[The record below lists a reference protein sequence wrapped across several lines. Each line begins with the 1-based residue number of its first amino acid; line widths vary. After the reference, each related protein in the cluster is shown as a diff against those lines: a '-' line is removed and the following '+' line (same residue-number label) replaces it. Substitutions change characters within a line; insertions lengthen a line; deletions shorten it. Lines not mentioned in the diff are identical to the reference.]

1 MFETLKNA
9 FKSKEIRVKIW
20 FTLALILVYRI
31 GCYIPV
37 PTFDVVAL
45 TNAFTAQNSDFLG
58 LLNILSGNSM
68 QNATLF
74 ALGVLPFINSSI
86 IMQLLTLVIP
96 ALERMSKEGDEGRQ
110 KLTQI
115 TRIVAIVLAI
125 VQAIGIVVGFKS
137 TIRAIFPFETAG
149 NAILTMAITIVLL
162 VAGSIMV
169 MWLSERI
176 TEYGI
181 GNGTSIIIF
190 IGILATAGTTMANSF
205 KMVGDNWTYIW
216 NILGFILLVVA
227 VFVFIVFMDGAER
240 RVPVQYS
247 KQIKGNKMYGGQST
261 YIPIRIGG
269 SGVMPIIFASS
280 LLMFP
285 QMILQLFFTET
296 PSVEPGLSVADWY
309 AKYMGSGTAV
319 YYILLAILILGFSYF
334 YAQIQFNPEDVARNI
349 QQYGGFIPGIRAG
362 KPTSD
367 FLKKVNNRVTLFGA
381 VFLMLIALVP
391 TFLFQAVAIGDGSW
405 GSPAL
410 PFANSFSAT
419 GLLIVVSVALEIN
432 KQLESQIMMK
442 HYKGFLK

>member
-9 FKSKEIRVKIW
+9 FKTKEIRVKIW
-20 FTLALILVYRI
+20 ITLALILVYRI
-31 GCYIPV
+31 GCYIPI
-37 PTFDVVAL
+37 PTFDIAAMQ
-45 TNAFTAQNSDFLG
+45 NATAFNSDFLSI
-58 LLNILSGNSM
+58 LNVITGGSM

-86 IMQLLTLVIP
+86 IMQLLALVIP
-96 ALERMSKEGDEGRQ
+96 ALEKLSKEGEEGRK

-115 TRIVAIVLAI
+115 TRIVAVVLAV
-125 VQAIGIVVGFKS
+125 VQAIGIVVAFKS
-137 TIRAIFPFETAG
+137 YFLDVFSFEASAD
-149 NAILTMAITIVLL
+149 NPILTMALTIVIL
-162 VAGSIMV
+162 VAGSVMV

-190 IGILATAGTTMANSF
+190 IGILSTAGTTMAESF
-205 KMVGDNWTYIW
+205 KLVGNEWTYIW
-216 NILGFILLVVA
+216 NILGFIALVVLI
-227 VFVFIVFMDGAER
+227 FVFIVFMDGAER
-240 RVPVQYS
+240 RITVQYS
-247 KQIKGNKMYGGQST
+247 KQIKGNKMYGGQTT
-261 YIPIRIGG
+261 YIPIRVNG

-285 QMILQLFFTET
+285 QMIIQLFFSDTSAAT
-296 PSVEPGLSVADWY
+296 WY
-309 AKYMGSGTAV
+309 ATYMGSGTAV
-319 YYILLAILILGFSYF
+319 YYVLLALFILGFSYF
-334 YAQIQFNPEDVARNI
+334 YAQIQFNPEDVSKNI

-367 FLKKVNNRVTLFGA
+367 FLKKINNRITFFGA
-381 VFLMLIALVP
+381 VFLMCLSLIP
-391 TFLFQAVAIGDGSW
+391 TFIFRALAMGNGTWAA
-405 GSPAL
+405 PAL

-419 GLLIVVSVALEIN
+419 GLLIVVSVALELN

>member
-20 FTLALILVYRI
+20 LTLALILVYRI

-37 PTFDVVAL
+37 PTFDATAL
-45 TNAFTAQNSDFLG
+45 TNAFTERNSDFLG
-58 LLNILSGNSM
+58 LLNILSGGAM
-68 QNATLF
+68 ANATIF

-86 IMQLLTLVIP
+86 IMQLLALVIP
-96 ALERMSKEGDEGRQ
+96 ALERLSKEGDEGRQ

-115 TRIVAIVLAI
+115 TRIVAIVLAV

-137 TIRAIFPFETAG
+137 YIRPIFSFENG
-149 NAILTMAITIVLL
+149 QDNAILTMALTIVLL
-162 VAGSIMV
+162 TAGSVMV

-190 IGILATAGTTMANSF
+190 IGIIASAGTTMANAF
-205 KMVGDNWTYIW
+205 KLVGANWTYIW
-216 NILGFILLVVA
+216 NILGFILIVVA
-227 VFVFIVFMDGAER
+227 IFVFIVFMDGAER

-261 YIPIRIGG
+261 YIPIRVGG
-269 SGVMPIIFASS
+269 SGVMPIIFATS

-285 QMILQLFFTET
+285 QMIIQLFAANTKAAAWYET
-296 PSVEPGLSVADWY
+296 
-309 AKYMGSGTAV
+309 YMGSGTAV
-319 YYILLAILILGFSYF
+319 YYVLLAVLILGFSYF
-334 YAQIQFNPEDVARNI
+334 YAMIQFNPDDVARNI

-367 FLKKVNNRVTLFGA
+367 FLKKVNNRVTFFGA
-381 VFLMLIALVP
+381 VFLMLIALIP
-391 TFLFQAVAIGDGSW
+391 TFLFRALAIGDGTW
-405 GSPAL
+405 VSPAL

>member
-20 FTLALILVYRI
+20 ITLALILVYRI
-31 GCYIPV
+31 GCYIPI
-37 PTFDVVAL
+37 PTFNMASMQSS
-45 TNAFTAQNSDFLG
+45 TAFNSDFLSI
-58 LLNILSGNSM
+58 LNVITGGSM

-86 IMQLLTLVIP
+86 IMQLLALVIP
-96 ALERMSKEGDEGRQ
+96 ALEKMSKEGEEGRK

-115 TRIVAIVLAI
+115 TRIVAVVLAV
-125 VQAIGIVVGFKS
+125 VQAIGIVVAFKS
-137 TIRAIFPFETAG
+137 YFIDVFSFESGAD
-149 NAILTMAITIVLL
+149 NPILTMALTIVLL
-162 VAGSIMV
+162 VGGSVMV

-190 IGILATAGTTMANSF
+190 IGILSTAGTTMAESF
-205 KMVGDNWTYIW
+205 KLVGNEWTYIW
-216 NILGFILLVVA
+216 NIIGFILVVVA
-227 VFVFIVFMDGAER
+227 VLTFIVFMDGAER
-240 RVPVQYS
+240 RITVQYS

-261 YIPIRIGG
+261 YIPIRVNG

-285 QMILQLFFTET
+285 QMIIQLFFSTTEAA
-296 PSVEPGLSVADWY
+296 SWY
-309 AKYMGSGTAV
+309 ARYMGSGTAV
-319 YYILLAILILGFSYF
+319 YYVLLALFILGFSYF
-334 YAQIQFNPEDVARNI
+334 YAQIQFNPEDVSKNI

-367 FLKKVNNRVTLFGA
+367 FLKKINNRITFFGA
-381 VFLMLIALVP
+381 VFLMCLSLIP
-391 TFLFQAVAIGDGSW
+391 TFLFRALAMGDGTW
-405 GSPAL
+405 AAPAL

-419 GLLIVVSVALEIN
+419 GLLIVVSVALELN

>member
-20 FTLALILVYRI
+20 ITLALILVYRI
-31 GCYIPV
+31 GCYIPI
-37 PTFDVVAL
+37 PTFNVAAMQQAE
-45 TNAFTAQNSDFLG
+45 AFSSDFLSI
-58 LLNILSGNSM
+58 LNVITGGSM

-86 IMQLLTLVIP
+86 IMQLLALVIP
-96 ALERMSKEGDEGRQ
+96 ALEKMSKEGEEGRK

-115 TRIVAIVLAI
+115 TRIVAVVLAV
-125 VQAIGIVVGFKS
+125 VQAIGIVVAFKS
-137 TIRAIFPFETAG
+137 YFIDVFSFESGAD
-149 NAILTMAITIVLL
+149 NPILTMALTIVLL
-162 VAGSIMV
+162 VGGSVMV

-190 IGILATAGTTMANSF
+190 IGILSTAGTTMAESF
-205 KMVGDNWTYIW
+205 KLVGNEWTYIW
-216 NILGFILLVVA
+216 NIIGFILVVVA
-227 VFVFIVFMDGAER
+227 VLTFIVFMDGAER
-240 RVPVQYS
+240 RITVQYS

-261 YIPIRIGG
+261 YIPIRVNG

-285 QMILQLFFTET
+285 QMIIQLFFSNTEAA
-296 PSVEPGLSVADWY
+296 VWY
-309 AKYMGSGTAV
+309 AQYMGSGTAV
-319 YYILLAILILGFSYF
+319 YYVLLALFILGFSYF
-334 YAQIQFNPEDVARNI
+334 YAQIQFNPEDVSKNI

-367 FLKKVNNRVTLFGA
+367 FLKKINNRITFFGA
-381 VFLMLIALVP
+381 VFLMCLSLIP
-391 TFLFQAVAIGDGSW
+391 TFIFRALAMGNGTWAA
-405 GSPAL
+405 PAL

-419 GLLIVVSVALEIN
+419 ALLIVVSVALELN

>member
-9 FKSKEIRVKIW
+9 FKSKEIRVKI
-20 FTLALILVYRI
+20 FITLALILVYRI
-31 GCYIPV
+31 GCYIPI
-37 PTFDVVAL
+37 PTFNIAAMQKDG
-45 TNAFTAQNSDFLG
+45 AFTSDFLSI
-58 LLNILSGNSM
+58 LNVITGGSM

-86 IMQLLTLVIP
+86 IMQLLALVIP
-96 ALERMSKEGDEGRQ
+96 ALEKMSKEGEEGRK

-115 TRIVAIVLAI
+115 TRIVAVVLAV
-125 VQAIGIVVGFKS
+125 VQAIGIVVAFKS
-137 TIRAIFPFETAG
+137 NFINVFSFENG
-149 NAILTMAITIVLL
+149 QDNPILTMALTIVLL
-162 VAGSIMV
+162 VAGSVMV

-190 IGILATAGTTMANSF
+190 IGILSTAGTTMAESF
-205 KMVGDNWTYIW
+205 KLVGKEWTYVW
-216 NILGFILLVVA
+216 NIIGFVLIVVA
-227 VFVFIVFMDGAER
+227 VLTFIVFMDGAER
-240 RVPVQYS
+240 RITVQYS

-261 YIPIRIGG
+261 YIPIRVNG

-285 QMILQLFFTET
+285 QMIIQLFFRETEAA
-296 PSVEPGLSVADWY
+296 VWY
-309 AKYMGSGTAV
+309 AQYMGSGTAV
-319 YYILLAILILGFSYF
+319 YYVLLALFILGFSYF
-334 YAQIQFNPEDVARNI
+334 YAQIQFNPEDVSKNI

-367 FLKKVNNRVTLFGA
+367 FLKKINNRITFFGA
-381 VFLMLIALVP
+381 VFLMCLSLIP
-391 TFLFQAVAIGDGSW
+391 TFIFRALAMGNGSW
-405 GSPAL
+405 AAPAL

-419 GLLIVVSVALEIN
+419 GLLIVVSVALELN

>member
-20 FTLALILVYRI
+20 ITLALILVYRI
-31 GCYIPV
+31 GCYIPI
-37 PTFDVVAL
+37 PTFNIAAMQQAE
-45 TNAFTAQNSDFLG
+45 AFSSDFLSI
-58 LLNILSGNSM
+58 LNVITGGSM

-86 IMQLLTLVIP
+86 IMQLLALVIP
-96 ALERMSKEGDEGRQ
+96 ALEKMSKEGEEGRK

-115 TRIVAIVLAI
+115 TRIVAVVLAV
-125 VQAIGIVVGFKS
+125 VQAIGIVVAFKS
-137 TIRAIFPFETAG
+137 YFIDVFSFESGAD
-149 NAILTMAITIVLL
+149 NPILTMALTIVLL
-162 VAGSIMV
+162 VGGSVMV

-190 IGILATAGTTMANSF
+190 IGILSTAGTTMAESF
-205 KMVGDNWTYIW
+205 KLVGNEWTYIW
-216 NILGFILLVVA
+216 NIIGFILVVVA
-227 VFVFIVFMDGAER
+227 VLTFIVFMDGAER
-240 RVPVQYS
+240 RITVQYS

-261 YIPIRIGG
+261 YIPIRVNG

-285 QMILQLFFTET
+285 QMIIQLFFSNTEAA
-296 PSVEPGLSVADWY
+296 VWY
-309 AKYMGSGTAV
+309 AQHMGSGTAV
-319 YYILLAILILGFSYF
+319 YYVLLALFILGFSYF
-334 YAQIQFNPEDVARNI
+334 YAQIQFNPEDVSKNI

-367 FLKKVNNRVTLFGA
+367 FLKKINNRITFFGA
-381 VFLMLIALVP
+381 VFLMCLSLIP
-391 TFLFQAVAIGDGSW
+391 TFIFR
-405 GSPAL
+405 AL
-410 PFANSFSAT
+410 AMGNGTCPFANSFSAT
-419 GLLIVVSVALEIN
+419 GLLIVVSVALELN

>member
-9 FKSKEIRVKIW
+9 FKTKEIRVKIW
-20 FTLALILVYRI
+20 LTLALVLVYRI

-37 PTFDVVAL
+37 PTFDAVSMAGSQ
-45 TNAFTAQNSDFLG
+45 AMQSDFLG
-58 LLNILSGNSM
+58 ILNVITGGSM
-68 QNATLF
+68 QNATIF

-86 IMQLLTLVIP
+86 IMQLLALVIP
-96 ALERMSKEGDEGRQ
+96 ALERLSKEGDEGRE

-125 VQAIGIVVGFKS
+125 VQAIGIVVGFKAY
-137 TIRAIFPFETAG
+137 IRPIFSFEATAD
-149 NAILTMAITIVLL
+149 NPILTMALTIVLL
-162 VAGSIMV
+162 TAGSVMV

-190 IGILATAGTTMANSF
+190 IGILSTAGTTMADAF
-205 KMVGDNWTYIW
+205 KMVGNNWVYIW
-216 NILGFILLVVA
+216 NILGFIALVVA
-227 VFVFIVFMDGAER
+227 IFVFIVFMDGAER
-240 RVPVQYS
+240 RIAVQYS
-247 KQIKGNKMYGGQST
+247 KQIKGNKMYGGQTT
-261 YIPIRIGG
+261 YIPIRVNG

-285 QMILQLFFTET
+285 QMIIQLFFNNTEA
-296 PSVEPGLSVADWY
+296 SAWY
-309 AKYMGSGTAV
+309 AQYMGSGTAV
-319 YYILLAILILGFSYF
+319 YYVLLALFILGFSYF
-334 YAQIQFNPEDVARNI
+334 YAQIQFNPDDVSRNI

-367 FLKKVNNRVTLFGA
+367 FLRKINNRITLFGA
-381 VFLMLIALVP
+381 IFLMFISLVP
-391 TFLFQAVAIGDGSW
+391 TFLFQALSGQYSN
-405 GSPAL
+405 PAYNL
-410 PFANSFSAT
+410 GFASSFSAT
-419 GLLIVVSVALEIN
+419 GLLIVVSVALELN

>member
-20 FTLALILVYRI
+20 ITLALILVYRI
-31 GCYIPV
+31 GCYIPI
-37 PTFDVVAL
+37 PTFNVAAMQQAE
-45 TNAFTAQNSDFLG
+45 AFSSDFLSI
-58 LLNILSGNSM
+58 LNVITGGSM

-86 IMQLLTLVIP
+86 IMQLLALVIP
-96 ALERMSKEGDEGRQ
+96 ALEKMSKEGEEGRK

-115 TRIVAIVLAI
+115 TRIVAVVLAV
-125 VQAIGIVVGFKS
+125 VQAIGIVVAFKS
-137 TIRAIFPFETAG
+137 YFIDVFSFESGAD
-149 NAILTMAITIVLL
+149 NPILTMALTIVLL
-162 VAGSIMV
+162 VGGSVMV

-190 IGILATAGTTMANSF
+190 IGILSTAGTTMAESF
-205 KMVGDNWTYIW
+205 KLVGNEWTYIW
-216 NILGFILLVVA
+216 NIIGFILVVVA
-227 VFVFIVFMDGAER
+227 VLTFIVFMDGAER
-240 RVPVQYS
+240 RITVQYS

-261 YIPIRIGG
+261 YIPIRVNG

-285 QMILQLFFTET
+285 QMIIQLFFSNTEAA
-296 PSVEPGLSVADWY
+296 VWY
-309 AKYMGSGTAV
+309 AQYMGSGTAV
-319 YYILLAILILGFSYF
+319 YYVLLASFILGFSYF
-334 YAQIQFNPEDVARNI
+334 YAQIQFNPEDVSKNI

-367 FLKKVNNRVTLFGA
+367 FLKKINNRITFFGA
-381 VFLMLIALVP
+381 VFLMCLSLIP
-391 TFLFQAVAIGDGSW
+391 TFIFRALAMGNGTWAA
-405 GSPAL
+405 PAL

-419 GLLIVVSVALEIN
+419 GLLIVVSVALELN

>member
-9 FKSKEIRVKIW
+9 FKSKEIRVKI
-20 FTLALILVYRI
+20 FITLALILVYRI
-31 GCYIPV
+31 GCYIPI
-37 PTFDVVAL
+37 PTFNIAMMQKDG
-45 TNAFTAQNSDFLG
+45 AFTSDFLSI
-58 LLNILSGNSM
+58 LNVITGGSM

-86 IMQLLTLVIP
+86 IMQLLALVIP
-96 ALERMSKEGDEGRQ
+96 ALEKMSKEGEEGRK

-115 TRIVAIVLAI
+115 TRIVAVVLAV
-125 VQAIGIVVGFKS
+125 VQAIGIVVAFKS
-137 TIRAIFPFETAG
+137 NFINVFSFENGQG
-149 NAILTMAITIVLL
+149 NPILTMALTIVLL
-162 VAGSIMV
+162 VAGSVMV

-190 IGILATAGTTMANSF
+190 IGILSTAGTTMAESF
-205 KMVGDNWTYIW
+205 KLVGKEWTYVW
-216 NILGFILLVVA
+216 NIIGFVLIVVA
-227 VFVFIVFMDGAER
+227 VLTFIVFMDGAER
-240 RVPVQYS
+240 RITVQYS

-261 YIPIRIGG
+261 YIPIRVNG

-285 QMILQLFFTET
+285 QMIIQLFFRETEAA
-296 PSVEPGLSVADWY
+296 VWY
-309 AKYMGSGTAV
+309 AQYMGSGTAV
-319 YYILLAILILGFSYF
+319 YYVLLALFILGFSYF
-334 YAQIQFNPEDVARNI
+334 YAQIQFNPEDVSKNI

-367 FLKKVNNRVTLFGA
+367 FLKKINNRITFFGA
-381 VFLMLIALVP
+381 VFLMCLSLIP
-391 TFLFQAVAIGDGSW
+391 TFIFRALAMGNGSW
-405 GSPAL
+405 AAPAL

-419 GLLIVVSVALEIN
+419 GLLIVVSVALELN

>member
-9 FKSKEIRVKIW
+9 FKSKEIRVKICI
-20 FTLALILVYRI
+20 TLALILVYRI
-31 GCYIPV
+31 GCYIPI
-37 PTFDVVAL
+37 PTFNIAAMQQAE
-45 TNAFTAQNSDFLG
+45 AFSSDFLSI
-58 LLNILSGNSM
+58 LNVITGGSM

-86 IMQLLTLVIP
+86 IMQLLALVIP
-96 ALERMSKEGDEGRQ
+96 ALEKMSKEGEEGRK

-115 TRIVAIVLAI
+115 TRIVAVVLAV
-125 VQAIGIVVGFKS
+125 VQAIGIVVAFKS
-137 TIRAIFPFETAG
+137 YFIDVFSFESGAD
-149 NAILTMAITIVLL
+149 NPILTMALTIVLL
-162 VAGSIMV
+162 VGGSVMV

-190 IGILATAGTTMANSF
+190 IGILSTAGTTMAESF
-205 KMVGDNWTYIW
+205 KLVGNEWTYIW
-216 NILGFILLVVA
+216 NIIGFILVVVA
-227 VFVFIVFMDGAER
+227 VLTFIVFMDGAER
-240 RVPVQYS
+240 RITVQYS

-261 YIPIRIGG
+261 YIPIRVNG

-285 QMILQLFFTET
+285 QMIIQLFFSNTEAA
-296 PSVEPGLSVADWY
+296 VWY
-309 AKYMGSGTAV
+309 AQYMGSGTAV
-319 YYILLAILILGFSYF
+319 YYVLLALFILGFSYF
-334 YAQIQFNPEDVARNI
+334 YAQIQFNPEDVSKNI

-367 FLKKVNNRVTLFGA
+367 FLKKINNRITFFGA
-381 VFLMLIALVP
+381 VFLMCLSLIP
-391 TFLFQAVAIGDGSW
+391 TFIFRALAMGNGTWAA
-405 GSPAL
+405 PAL

-419 GLLIVVSVALEIN
+419 GLLIVVSVALELN

>member
-9 FKSKEIRVKIW
+9 FKTKEIRVKIW
-20 FTLALILVYRI
+20 LTLALILVYRI

-37 PTFDVVAL
+37 PTF
-45 TNAFTAQNSDFLG
+45 NATAMAGSDAMKSDFLG
-58 LLNILSGNSM
+58 ILNVITGGSM
-68 QNATLF
+68 QNATVF

-86 IMQLLTLVIP
+86 IMQLLALVIP
-96 ALERMSKEGDEGRQ
+96 ALERLSKEGDEGRE

-125 VQAIGIVVGFKS
+125 VQAIGIVVGFKAY
-137 TIRAIFPFETAG
+137 IRPVFSFETTAE
-149 NAILTMAITIVLL
+149 NPILTMALTIVILT
-162 VAGSIMV
+162 AGSVMV

-190 IGILATAGTTMANSF
+190 IGILSTAGTTMAKSF
-205 KMVGDNWTYIW
+205 KMVGDNWVYIW
-216 NILGFILLVVA
+216 NILGFIALVVA
-227 VFVFIVFMDGAER
+227 IFVFIVFMDGAER
-240 RVPVQYS
+240 RIAVQYS
-247 KQIKGNKMYGGQST
+247 KQIKGNKMYGGQTT
-261 YIPIRIGG
+261 YIPIRVNG

-285 QMILQLFFTET
+285 QMIIQLFFNNTEA
-296 PSVEPGLSVADWY
+296 SAWY
-309 AKYMGSGTAV
+309 ARYMGSGTAV
-319 YYILLAILILGFSYF
+319 YYVLLALFILGFSYF
-334 YAQIQFNPEDVARNI
+334 YAQIQFNPDDVSRNI

-367 FLKKVNNRVTLFGA
+367 FLRKINNRITLFGA
-381 VFLMLIALVP
+381 LFLMLISLVP
-391 TFLFQAVAIGDGSW
+391 TFLFQALSGQYSDPQYNLG
-405 GSPAL
+405 
-410 PFANSFSAT
+410 FASSFSAT
-419 GLLIVVSVALEIN
+419 GLLIVVSVALELN

>member
-20 FTLALILVYRI
+20 ITLTLILVYRI
-31 GCYIPV
+31 GCYIPI
-37 PTFDVVAL
+37 PTFNVAAMQQAE
-45 TNAFTAQNSDFLG
+45 AFSSDFLSI
-58 LLNILSGNSM
+58 LNVITGGSM

-86 IMQLLTLVIP
+86 IMQLLALVIP
-96 ALERMSKEGDEGRQ
+96 ALEKMSKEGEEGRK

-115 TRIVAIVLAI
+115 TRIVAVVLAV
-125 VQAIGIVVGFKS
+125 VQAIGIVVAFKS
-137 TIRAIFPFETAG
+137 YFIDVFSFESGAD
-149 NAILTMAITIVLL
+149 NPILTMALTIVLL
-162 VAGSIMV
+162 VGGSVMV

-190 IGILATAGTTMANSF
+190 IGILSTAGTTMAESF
-205 KMVGDNWTYIW
+205 KLVGNEWTYIW
-216 NILGFILLVVA
+216 NIIGFILVVVA
-227 VFVFIVFMDGAER
+227 VLTFIVFMDGAER
-240 RVPVQYS
+240 RITVQYS

-261 YIPIRIGG
+261 YIPIRVNG

-285 QMILQLFFTET
+285 QMIIQLFFSNTEAA
-296 PSVEPGLSVADWY
+296 VWY
-309 AKYMGSGTAV
+309 AQYMGSGTAV
-319 YYILLAILILGFSYF
+319 YYVLLALFILGFSYF
-334 YAQIQFNPEDVARNI
+334 YAQIQFNPEDVSKNI

-367 FLKKVNNRVTLFGA
+367 FLKKINNRITFFGA
-381 VFLMLIALVP
+381 VFLMCLSLIP
-391 TFLFQAVAIGDGSW
+391 TFIFRALAMGNGTWAA
-405 GSPAL
+405 PAL

-419 GLLIVVSVALEIN
+419 GLLIVVSVALELN